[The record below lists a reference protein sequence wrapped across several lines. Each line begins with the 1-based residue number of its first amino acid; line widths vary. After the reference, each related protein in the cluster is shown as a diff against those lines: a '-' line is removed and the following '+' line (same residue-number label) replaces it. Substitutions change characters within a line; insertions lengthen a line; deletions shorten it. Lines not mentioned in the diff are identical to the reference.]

1 MDKLEHYKSL
11 IKTLLEEEGSVQPA
25 FGEIEPHLVFDDERG
40 SYQLMYIGWERSGR
54 THGAVI
60 HVRLKEG
67 KIWIEYDGSQDG
79 FATHLLEAGVPRK
92 DIVLAFQSPWLRAQ
106 TEFALA

>member
-1 MDKLEHYKSL
+1 MDKLDRYKSL
-11 IKTLLEEEGSVQPA
+11 IKTLLEDEASVRPA

-60 HVRLKEG
+60 HIRLKDD

-79 FATHLLEAGVPRK
+79 FASHLLKAGVPRE
-92 DIVLAFQSPWLRAQ
+92 DIVLAFQAPWQRQ
-106 TEFALA
+106 YTEFAVA